1 MKKGLFFLLLILA
14 SCTASKV
21 KKQIILEVNQHELT
35 VQEFAQRLTEKLQGS
50 DIIIAKSTETIANM
64 KDVIVLDYINYVLLK
79 EWADANNLT
88 ISPAELEK
96 EIQVYRSQYPDDI
109 SFRASLAEDNIMIER
124 WKENLRKSILE
135 RKVNQDVT
143 KNVVEPTDKEIA
155 EYYQQNKGRFSQ
167 NKAYHVRQ
175 IVLAK
180 SMDAEKLYAQ
190 IKKDTDFAALAKEYS
205 IGPEGIEGGDLGW
218 VEEGVADVFDE
229 AAKQGIKTITKPLKS
244 PFGYHIVQ
252 VLERRPLRQKS
263 LQEAREQIQ
272 QELFEDKKQ
281 KAYIS
286 WLEGRRGHATVKI
299 HEELLKTMT
308 VELNDE

>member
-1 MKKGLFFLLLILA
+1 MKKGLFFLILLLSA
-14 SCTASKV
+14 CTASKV
-21 KKQIILEVNQHELT
+21 KKQIILEVNQQELT

-50 DIIIAKSTETIANM
+50 DIIIAKSTETVKNM
-64 KDVIVLDYINYVLLK
+64 KDVIVLDFINHVLLK

-88 ISPAELEK
+88 TSPAELEK
-96 EIQVYRSQYPDDI
+96 EIQTYRSQYPDDI
-109 SFRASLAEDNIMIER
+109 SFRASLAEDNITIER
-124 WKENLRKSILE
+124 WKVNLERSILE

-143 KNVVEPTDKEIA
+143 KNVTEPTDKEIA
-155 EYYQQNKGRFSQ
+155 EYYQQNRGRFNQ
-167 NKAYHVRQ
+167 NKAYLVRQ

-205 IGPEGIEGGDLGW
+205 ISPESKEGGELGW

-252 VLERRPLRQKS
+252 VLERRPTRQKS
-263 LQEAREQIQ
+263 LQEAKEQIQ
-272 QELFEDKKQ
+272 QELFEEKKQ
-281 KAYIS
+281 RAYIA
-286 WLEGRRGHATVKI
+286 WLEDRRSQATVKI
-299 HEELLKTMT
+299 NEELLKTMT
-308 VELNDE
+308 VELSDE